1 MLRLDLLL
9 LLDLYISLESSWL
22 SWPGPPE
29 SPDAAGTRSQVGYD
43 ENAMLFGLS
52 ITRRFL
58 SLRKTTLVVILEAID
73 ATVPA
78 MWEELETGEG
88 ISGEKGGEETTGE
101 DTEEAGELMEDGS
114 GDVIPFLVGDL
125 LGELDEL
132 SLRDIGD
139 SDSIDKLPQ

>member
-1 MLRLDLLL
+1 
-9 LLDLYISLESSWL
+9 
-22 SWPGPPE
+22 
-29 SPDAAGTRSQVGYD
+29 
-43 ENAMLFGLS
+43 MLFGLS